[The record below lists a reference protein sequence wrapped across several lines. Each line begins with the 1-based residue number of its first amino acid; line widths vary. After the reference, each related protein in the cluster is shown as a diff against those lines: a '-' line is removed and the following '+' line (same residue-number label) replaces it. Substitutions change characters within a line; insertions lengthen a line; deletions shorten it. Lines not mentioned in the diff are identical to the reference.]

1 MTRCVQI
8 AKGIILVASL
18 CTAAIGTPAF
28 AQFETRSSASTG
40 SYVPIS
46 LAVGDFNRDGKLDVA
61 VVTYLPIGN
70 VMILLG
76 NGDGTFRTGA
86 SYAVAVQ
93 PQYAAAAS
101 FRNNGTLDLVVGDS
115 LSNDIYV
122 VLGNGDGTFQLPV
135 AYPTS
140 GMPIQVSTGDFTRDG
155 RIDVITLD
163 DASDCFCIEV
173 LPGNGDGTFGAPVTI
188 PVPYNIGGYAM
199 ATGYFNEDDDLD
211 VAVAGAFGSANQV
224 DILLGNGDGSFRA
237 DGYYPTA
244 LAGPSIVGAHFSGSK
259 KIDLAV
265 ANGSSIGVLFG
276 NSNST
281 FQQAVDYPTWSPSGL
296 AAGDVNGDG
305 KEDLVVGNFGSPN
318 NGASS
323 VSVLLGNGD
332 GTFQP
337 EVVYPVGQGVG
348 YVAIGDFNGDHR
360 PDLVVVDSTS
370 GAVIALLN
378 TGVVSFSPT
387 APLTFVAQVLDT
399 SSAPQTVTLT
409 NRGATAL
416 TISSISQQGA
426 GQFSHSTTCGK
437 SVAPGGNCS
446 ITLRSTPTVENGTS
460 GTITIR
466 DSASSKPQV
475 IELFGSG
482 TLVKL
487 EPQSLTFP
495 PQGVAT
501 KSKAQLVRLTNT
513 SSAPLVFSQRITI
526 NGPAYDTFFESNDCP
541 STLAAG
547 AGCNISVV
555 FEPEQKG
562 PLTDSLI
569 ITDNGGGSPQIV
581 PLSGT
586 GD

>member
-1 MTRCVQI
+1 MTRFVQI
-8 AKGIILVASL
+8 AKGIILAGSL
-18 CTAAIGTPAF
+18 CLAAGTQGF

-40 SYVPIS
+40 IFRPIS

-61 VVTYLPIGN
+61 VVSDLPTGN
-70 VMILLG
+70 VTIFLG
-76 NGDGTFRTGA
+76 NGDGTFHTGA

-93 PQYAAAAS
+93 PEYAAATS
-101 FRNNGTLDLVVGDS
+101 FRNNGILDLVVGDS
-115 LSNDIYV
+115 LSNDVYV
-122 VLGNGDGTFQLPV
+122 MLGNDDGTFQAAV
-135 AYPTS
+135 SYPTT
-140 GMPIQVSTGDFTRDG
+140 GEPDVVSVGDFTG
-155 RIDVITLD
+155 SGNIDILALTGIGCNCV
-163 DASDCFCIEV
+163 EV
-173 LPGNGDGTFGAPVTI
+173 LPGNGDGTFGAAVIT
-188 PVPYNIGGYAM
+188 PVPYNIAGFGM
-199 ATGYFNEDDDLD
+199 AAGDFNGDGILD
-211 VAVAGAFGSANQV
+211 VAVSGGFGSANQV

-237 DGYYPTA
+237 DGYYPLS
-244 LAGPSIVGAHFSGSK
+244 LAGSSVATGRFGGDG

-265 ANGSSIGVLFG
+265 ANGSSIGVLLG
-276 NSNST
+276 NGDGT
-281 FQQAVDYPTWSPSGL
+281 FQQAVDYPTWSPGWV

-305 KEDLVVGNFGSPN
+305 KEDLVVANFGSPGN
-318 NGASS
+318 FGASS
-323 VSVLLGNGD
+323 VSILLGNGD

-337 EVVYPVGQGVG
+337 GVIYPVGQGLA
-348 YVAIGDFNGDHR
+348 YISIGDFNGDHK
-360 PDLVVVDSTS
+360 PDLVAVDAGNDAAIT
-370 GAVIALLN
+370 LLN
-378 TGVVSFSPT
+378 TGFVSFSPT
-387 APLTFVAQVLDT
+387 APLTFVAQVLGT

-409 NRGATAL
+409 NTGTTTL
-416 TISSISQQGA
+416 TISSISLQGG
-426 GQFSHSTTCGK
+426 GQFTHSTTCGK

-446 ITLRSTPTVENGTS
+446 ITVRSKPTVENGTS

-487 EPQSLTFP
+487 QPQSLTFP

-501 KSKAQLVRLTNT
+501 KSKPQLVRLTNT

-541 STLAAG
+541 STLPAG